1 LAWFQ
6 RVGAAEGKQ
15 KAAMGKQKSELW
27 LDCKPAATKDLLPQK
42 SAKIAKKKQHK
53 LLSMCSLRSFVAKI
67 LLELHDSTLLQSKEP
82 SMRKSLTLFAIRGD
96 YPV

>member
-1 LAWFQ
+1 
-6 RVGAAEGKQ
+6 
-15 KAAMGKQKSELW
+15 
-27 LDCKPAATKDLLPQK
+27 
-42 SAKIAKKKQHK
+42 
-53 LLSMCSLRSFVAKI
+53 MCSLRSFVAKI